1 MSQDRRGCF
10 ETGLKAIAVLMAIV
24 LILSIPLALGA
35 RSFGR
40 VLFRP
45 AILTEVLRQ
54 SILSSPVLEDAVQ
67 ENQLSREFFGLISD
81 GEDEIGRY
89 FEYLSPGERDEIFRA
104 LLPQD
109 WLENQFAQLLLD
121 FFHWLDDDRAY
132 PQLALEVA
140 PLKAKL
146 LRGGITTFV
155 DVIVDSWPSC
165 KPDQVD
171 RMQQSFFERGVLPQ
185 ELCEPPEPM
194 RSRVV
199 DLASIGFEEQVRLL
213 PGTIPLIE
221 PDAAPEDMLALK
233 EQLRFYRAIT
243 LWGWMLPLS
252 LLGLIMAFAI
262 RQWRDFGRW
271 WGLPLLLGGVGTFF
285 LAMLLGVGR
294 EDLVST
300 WAGSVAPGTIFQDLV
315 RDILEALYTAGL
327 RPLWLQSAVII
338 ALALLL
344 WWISRRS
351 RSKGSSAPAESP
363 RTQQVDTKI
372 LEPEIPDLED
382 EETGEPPS
390 GIFG

>member
-1 MSQDRRGCF
+1 MSQDRRGCL

-285 LAMLLGVGR
+285 LAMLLGAGR

-327 RPLWLQSAVII
+327 RPLWLQSVVII

>member
-213 PGTIPLIE
+213 PDTIPLIE

-285 LAMLLGVGR
+285 LAMLLGAGR

>member
-285 LAMLLGVGR
+285 LAMLLGAGR

>member
-132 PQLALEVA
+132 PQLALEVS

-262 RQWRDFGRW
+262 RHWRDFGRW

-327 RPLWLQSAVII
+327 RPLWLQSVVII

-351 RSKGSSAPAESP
+351 RSKGASAPAESP

>member
-285 LAMLLGVGR
+285 LAMLLGAGR

-351 RSKGSSAPAESP
+351 RSKGASAPAESP

>member
-315 RDILEALYTAGL
+315 RDILEALYIAGL